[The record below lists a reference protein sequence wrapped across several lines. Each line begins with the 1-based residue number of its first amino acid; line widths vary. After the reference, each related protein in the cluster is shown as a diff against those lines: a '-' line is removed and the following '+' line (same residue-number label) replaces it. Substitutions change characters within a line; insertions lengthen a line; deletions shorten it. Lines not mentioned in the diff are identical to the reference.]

1 MIKVIE
7 HIFLNLENLHN
18 FPNDLL
24 FLPKRRKTEPAEML
38 VANLH
43 DIIEYVIRMINL
55 NQAVN
60 QQLVFKKVHRVI
72 KFNQKSRL
80 KPYIDTITKLRKKA
94 KMISKKFL

>member
-1 MIKVIE
+1 
-7 HIFLNLENLHN
+7 
-18 FPNDLL
+18 
-24 FLPKRRKTEPAEML
+24 
-38 VANLH
+38 
-43 DIIEYVIRMINL
+43 MINL